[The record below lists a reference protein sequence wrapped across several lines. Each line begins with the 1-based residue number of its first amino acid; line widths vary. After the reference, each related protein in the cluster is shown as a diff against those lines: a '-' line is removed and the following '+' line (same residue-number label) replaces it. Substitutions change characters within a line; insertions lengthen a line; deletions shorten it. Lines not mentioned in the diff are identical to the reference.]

1 MAKCDITPISAFQS
15 TNLNSK
21 IDNFDRLSDR
31 VLRSLGYPFV
41 NIEIHRDT
49 LYENISVSCEMFAKF
64 AGYTQEYLLFDSA
77 LYEKNKGIRLDQLFS
92 LQNADNLSQQIEHN
106 NESED
111 FSNYKEEPET
121 LYIATSAIPGSN
133 FITSPSASPTTLFH
147 KINYT
152 NGIPPQ
158 VSLITPLLLI
168 GTTENSFDANYDLT
182 FTKGSTYTF
191 NVSNS
196 ANASANAPGGI
207 GNPLSFTTTLTGV
220 IGSEFSGVTRSGTP
234 GTEGATVTLTIP
246 EDYEGDEIR
255 MGYLR
260 DFGDG
265 PKVYTIGTGGFNPV
279 NVVSYNPIPVNPVV
293 TKLDSPLLSGIFENQ
308 IFSET
313 IYKSITATNG
323 TLSAHFTPS
332 HKENFTRQGSK
343 TTSKKEKYLNSFDYD
358 VMDYRKVIAVQDF
371 EEGST
376 TGINTLFTIEQ
387 TLAQQTYFSYAMGNY
402 GFDLVSWYVLKD
414 WLEMREKLLATK
426 RSYTFDDRTQTMRM
440 YPQPD
445 AAGNDVRF
453 YGVVSCY
460 VERPIRDI
468 IKEHWVYQ
476 YTLALTKIAVAN
488 IRGKYGNVTLFGGG
502 SLNSSDL
509 MSQGLAEKEKLET
522 ALYEGAPGLGDA
534 EPPMFFVG

>member
-21 IDNFDRLSDR
+21 IDNFGRLSDR

-41 NIEIHRDT
+41 NVEIHSDT
-49 LYENISVSCEMFAKF
+49 LNENISIACEMFAKF

-77 LYEKNKGIRLDQLFS
+77 LYEKNNGIRLDQLFS
-92 LQNADNLSQQIEHN
+92 LQNSDNLSQQIEHN

-111 FSNYKEEPET
+111 FSNYKTDPET
-121 LYIATSAIPGSN
+121 LYISTSAIAGSN
-133 FITSPSASPTTLFH
+133 FTSTSAL
-147 KINYT
+147 
-152 NGIPPQ
+152 
-158 VSLITPLLLI
+158 
-168 GTTENSFDANYDLT
+168 
-182 FTKGSTYTF
+182 
-191 NVSNS
+191 S
-196 ANASANAPGGI
+196 A
-207 GNPLSFTTTLTGV
+207 
-220 IGSEFSGVTRSGTP
+220 
-234 GTEGATVTLTIP
+234 
-246 EDYEGDEIR
+246 
-255 MGYLR
+255 
-260 DFGDG
+260 
-265 PKVYTIGTGGFNPV
+265 
-279 NVVSYNPIPVNPVV
+279 
-293 TKLDSPLLSGIFENQ
+293 PLLSGVFENQ
-308 IFSET
+308 IFTET
-313 IYKSITATNG
+313 IYKAITG
-323 TLSAHFTPS
+323 VDSLSAGFADNSLSGLFITS
-332 HKENFTRQGSK
+332 KKNNFTRQGSK
-343 TTSKKEKYLNSFDYD
+343 TEQAATKYMNSFDYD

-445 AAGNDVRF
+445 ASGNGVRF

-476 YTLALTKIAVAN
+476 YTLALTKMAVAN
-488 IRGKYGNVTLFGGG
+488 IRGKYGNVALFGGG

>member
-21 IDNFDRLSDR
+21 INNFDRLSDR

-41 NIEIHRDT
+41 NVEIHRDT
-49 LYENISVSCEMFAKF
+49 LYENISIACEMFAKF

-77 LYEKNKGIRLDQLFS
+77 LYDKNNGIRLDQLFS
-92 LQNADNLSQQIEHN
+92 LQNADNFSQQVEYN

-121 LYIATSAIPGSN
+121 LYIATSAILGS
-133 FITSPSASPTTLFH
+133 
-147 KINYT
+147 
-152 NGIPPQ
+152 
-158 VSLITPLLLI
+158 
-168 GTTENSFDANYDLT
+168 T
-182 FTKGSTYTF
+182 FT
-191 NVSNS
+191 SNS
-196 ANASANAPGGI
+196 ALSA
-207 GNPLSFTTTLTGV
+207 
-220 IGSEFSGVTRSGTP
+220 
-234 GTEGATVTLTIP
+234 
-246 EDYEGDEIR
+246 
-255 MGYLR
+255 
-260 DFGDG
+260 
-265 PKVYTIGTGGFNPV
+265 
-279 NVVSYNPIPVNPVV
+279 
-293 TKLDSPLLSGIFENQ
+293 PLLSGIFENQ

-313 IYKSITATNG
+313 LYKSITGTNG
-323 TLSAHFTPS
+323 ALSAQFIPS
-332 HKENFTRQGSK
+332 QKETFTRQGSK
-343 TTSKKEKYLNSFDYD
+343 TANDKEKYLNSFDYD
-358 VMDYRKVIAVQDF
+358 VMDYRKVIAIQDF

-376 TGINTLFTIEQ
+376 TGINTLFMIEQ

-426 RSYTFDDRTQTMRM
+426 RSYTFDDRTQTLRL

-445 AAGNDVRF
+445 ARGNGVRF

-476 YTLALTKIAVAN
+476 YTLALTKMAVAN

-502 SLNSSDL
+502 SLNASDL
-509 MSQGLAEKEKLET
+509 MTQGLAEKEKLET
-522 ALYEGAPGLGDA
+522 AIYEGSPGLGDA